1 MKKFIN
7 MSNRYEIKRRILLQN
22 LYGITISS
30 NKTSN
35 IFLIHVLNGHDYHYR
50 AENNK
55 MTIIKVI
62 A

>member
-1 MKKFIN
+1 